1 MNGLKQQA
9 DTAQADRDRF
19 TPENILPLLQTI
31 ADLVEKRCHR
41 FLSRRYGLTMPQ
53 YHLLLAAM
61 SGEATTLGSL
71 ADELNCSRGNLT
83 GVADRLERD
92 GWLVRERSTE
102 DRRVVNIRLTEK
114 GQQVWEI
121 KGELAKEL
129 AEIAKIWSPD
139 ETAIMLRALE
149 RLYNALKNEGARP
162 PASDDAA
169 SQAI

>member
-1 MNGLKQQA
+1 VKEQ
-9 DTAQADRDRF
+9 AQAGVLDRF
-19 TPENILPLLQTI
+19 TPDNILPLMQTI

-53 YHLLLAAM
+53 YMLLLAAM
-61 SGEATTLGSL
+61 YGDATTLGGL

-114 GQQVWEI
+114 GTKVWEI
-121 KGELAKEL
+121 RQELAKEL
-129 AEIAKIWSPD
+129 AEIAKIWTL
-139 ETAIMLRALE
+139 EERTFLLRCME
-149 RLYNALKNEGARP
+149 KIYQDLKEQSQ
-162 PASDDAA
+162 PAAA
-169 SQAI
+169 APQSEAM

>member
-1 MNGLKQQA
+1 LDQQVQM
-9 DTAQADRDRF
+9 TSADRFHAD
-19 TPENILPLLQTI
+19 NILPLLQTI

-41 FLSRRYGLTMPQ
+41 FLTRRYGLTMPQ
-53 YHLLLAAM
+53 YHLLLAAVY
-61 SGEATTLGSL
+61 GDATTLGSL

-114 GQQVWEI
+114 GTKVWEI
-121 KGELAKEL
+121 KKELAKEM

-139 ETAIMLRALE
+139 ERAIMLRSLE
-149 RLYNALKNEGARP
+149 RLYGELK
-162 PASDDAA
+162 SDQTR
-169 SQAI
+169 SEEPQSEAI

>member
-1 MNGLKQQA
+1 MSTVDKFSP
-9 DTAQADRDRF
+9 DT
-19 TPENILPLLQTI
+19 ILPMLQTI

-41 FLSRRYGLTMPQ
+41 FLSRKYGLTMPQ

-61 SGEATTLGSL
+61 MGDATTLGSL

-114 GQQVWEI
+114 GNRVLEI

-129 AEIAKIWSPD
+129 AEMARIWSPD
-139 ETAIMLRALE
+139 ERIILHRTLEKLYGELKSDTGRTAEEPKAEAM
-149 RLYNALKNEGARP
+149 
-162 PASDDAA
+162 
-169 SQAI
+169 

>member
-1 MNGLKQQA
+1 LEKQA
-9 DTAQADRDRF
+9 NSTSADRFSPD
-19 TPENILPLLQTI
+19 NLLPLLQTI

-41 FLSRRYGLTMPQ
+41 FLSRKYGLTMPQ

-61 SGEATTLGSL
+61 YGDATTLGSL

-114 GQQVWEI
+114 GAKVWEI
-121 KGELAKEL
+121 KQEMAKEL
-129 AEIAKIWSPD
+129 GEIAKIWSPD
-139 ETAIMLRALE
+139 EQIIMLRSLE
-149 RLYNALKNEGARP
+149 KLYAELKAESTRTGGEAP
-162 PASDDAA
+162 KKEAM
-169 SQAI
+169 

>member
-1 MNGLKQQA
+1 M
-9 DTAQADRDRF
+9 
-19 TPENILPLLQTI
+19 IQTI

-41 FLSRRYGLTMPQ
+41 FLSRKYGLTMPQ
-53 YHLLLAAM
+53 YQLLLAAM
-61 SGEATTLGSL
+61 YGDATTLGSL

-114 GQQVWEI
+114 GAKVLEV
-121 KGELAKEL
+121 KHEVAKEL

-139 ETAIMLRALE
+139 ERAVILRAME
-149 RLYNALKNEGARP
+149 KLYGELKAEGSRP
-162 PASDDAA
+162 AA
-169 SQAI
+169 EEPKSEAI